1 MALNRGA
8 LAHCR
13 VHDITPATGNTL
25 TAGGTT
31 AVTSQVFDLRAAGVR
46 AGEFSYC
53 KVVYTGLAT
62 TAAAKT
68 LSLSMELDTSAA
80 SGSGF
85 AAMPWSV
92 SGQTQ
97 PNGAISTAGTDLDH
111 GFVAPASTAV
121 NVVAEMDVD
130 LLMAKEF
137 LRVTVTGTFTNT
149 ITDTVTGRILLI
161 LGGATEA
168 PQTQSATLTTAP

>member
-1 MALNRGA
+1 MALNRAA

-13 VHDITPATGNTL
+13 VHDITPASGNTL

-31 AVTSQVFDLRAAGVR
+31 VVTSLVFDLHAAGIR
-46 AGEFSYC
+46 AGEFSYA
-53 KVVYTGLAT
+53 KLVYVAT
-62 TAAAKT
+62 ANVASAKAA
-68 LSLSMELDTSAA
+68 SVSMELDTSAA

-92 SGQTQ
+92 SGQVQ
-97 PNGAISTAGTDLDH
+97 ANGAISTPGTDSQH
-111 GFVAPASTAV
+111 GYTGPCTNA
-121 NVVAEMDVD
+121 NIVAEMDVD

-137 LRVTVTGTFTNT
+137 LRATVTATFTNT
-149 ITDTVTGRILLI
+149 TTDTLAGRILLI

-168 PQTQSATLTTAP
+168 PQTQSAQLTTAP